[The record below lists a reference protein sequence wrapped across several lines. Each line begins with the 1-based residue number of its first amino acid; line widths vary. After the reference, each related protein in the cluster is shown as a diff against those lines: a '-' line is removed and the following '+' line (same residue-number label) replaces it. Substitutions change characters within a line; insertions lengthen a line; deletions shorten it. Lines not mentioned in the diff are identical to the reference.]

1 MLVQLTLH
9 VTVDIIESD
18 LSHIFK
24 HIVLYSIN
32 PATPGFTVIIFA
44 CLRDARI
51 FPLFLLFL
59 VISALLAKLSR
70 Q

>member
-1 MLVQLTLH
+1 MLVQLTFH
-9 VTVDIIESD
+9 VTVDIIVSD

-24 HIVLYSIN
+24 HIVLYSIK
-32 PATPGFTVIIFA
+32 PATPGFTVIILA

-51 FPLFLLFL
+51 IPLVP

>member
-24 HIVLYSIN
+24 HIVLYSIK
-32 PATPGFTVIIFA
+32 PATPGFTVIILA

-51 FPLFLLFL
+51 FPLVP